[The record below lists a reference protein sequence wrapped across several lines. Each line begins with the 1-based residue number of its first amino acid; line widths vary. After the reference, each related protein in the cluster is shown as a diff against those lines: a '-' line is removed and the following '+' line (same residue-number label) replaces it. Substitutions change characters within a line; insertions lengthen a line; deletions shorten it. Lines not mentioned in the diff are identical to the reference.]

1 MPPMPSHPSRTPA
14 TRYRNGVPE
23 AKQHGY
29 ADTMDPVIES
39 SEQHAGDY
47 RLLIVDDDIHLR
59 TVASA
64 MAACLGYR
72 THTAANGEEAL
83 QILRNE
89 EVDLVI
95 TDYQMPLMN
104 GFQLASEI
112 RHQYADLPVIL
123 MTGRTNV
130 ALMDRQQGRK
140 LFTGLLNKP
149 FSRQELGEMIDMAVV
164 PPRESLAV

>member
-1 MPPMPSHPSRTPA
+1 MPPMPSHPSRTST
-14 TRYRNGVPE
+14 TRYRNGLPE

-29 ADTMDPVIES
+29 ADTMDPVIAS

-72 THTAANGEEAL
+72 TRTAANGEEAL
-83 QILRNE
+83 QMLHNE

-112 RHQYADLPVIL
+112 RHQFPDLPVIL
-123 MTGRTNV
+123 MSGRINV
-130 ALMDRQQGRK
+130 ELFNRQQGRK
-140 LFTGLLNKP
+140 LFAGLLKKP
-149 FSRQELGEMIDMAVV
+149 FSRQELGEKIEMAVV
-164 PPRESLAV
+164 QSRESLAV